1 MMSKLLHLNTEPIKV
16 IIIMARVKVDWRSSS
31 KDNYKNFCKKNSL
44 IQITFDEWRNII
56 YSFSDAFKNYILE
69 SGDKARLPYGFG
81 EFSINKK
88 KRKRYKIVNGE
99 EIINL
104 PIDWQKSKEKGKR
117 IYNFNYHTE
126 GYFFGWM
133 WFKESTKFRNVDLW
147 YFKPS
152 RNTSRLLSHYI
163 KTDDKY
169 QHIYNEWKK

>member
-1 MMSKLLHLNTEPIKV
+1 
-16 IIIMARVKVDWRSSS
+16 MARVKVDWRSSS

-69 SGDKARLPYGFG
+69 SGDKAKLPYGFG

-88 KRKRYKIVNGE
+88 KRKRYKMVDGKE
-99 EIINL
+99 VINL